1 MFIKKLLIEIVES
14 SRLPAKRACNILGLS
29 TRRLFR
35 WEEKLSK
42 QGVFGLNDKP
52 PAPKYMPHSLMEPE
66 RKEIISYTLDH
77 PKEHHR
83 EIQFNLD
90 RLGLA
95 HVSFSSVYRRLKA
108 HNLIKEHRFLKA
120 SKEHKKTLINYVHQ
134 IWGLDITYI
143 PVNGGFYYLIA
154 VIDLYSRYI
163 VGWELCPTMTGDD
176 VKRVLD
182 FTLLKFGFHDKEE
195 KPIVHSDNG
204 TQMKAHSL
212 KQLFVNLSITR
223 EFSRPHTPEDQAIV
237 ERFFCT
243 LKQEE
248 VYRSE
253 YESIAQA
260 RNAISDFI
268 NYYNHRRPHL
278 GIGFVTP
285 YQLLTGQREQVIKER
300 KQRLLLAQKT
310 RKLENKNSKKGNA
323 VPLEYPRSCVYEL
336 LVKPVDPA
344 GEGEPRFCQKVAQ
357 TSTEQEVQEPE
368 VLRNE
373 FAKV

>member
-1 MFIKKLLIEIVES
+1 MFIKKSLIETVES
-14 SRLPAKRACNILGLS
+14 SHLPAKRACSILGLS

-35 WEEKLSK
+35 WKERFSK

-52 PAPKYMPHSLMEPE
+52 PIPKYMPHSLLEPE
-66 RKEIISYTLDH
+66 RKEIIFYTMDH
-77 PKEHHR
+77 PRQHHR

-95 HVSFSSVYRRLKA
+95 HVSVSSVYRHLKA
-108 HNLIKEHRFLKA
+108 HSLIKEHRFLKA
-120 SKEHKKTLINYVHQ
+120 IGEHKKTLVNYAHQ
-134 IWGLDITYI
+134 IWGVDITYI
-143 PVNGGFYYLIA
+143 PVDRDFYYLIA

-163 VGWELCPTMTGDD
+163 VGWELSATMTGDD

-212 KQLFVNLSITR
+212 KQLFVNLGITR

-260 RNAISDFI
+260 RGAISDFI
-268 NYYNHRRPHL
+268 DYYNHRRPHL

-285 YQLLTGQREQVIKER
+285 YQMLTGQQEQVIKER
-300 KQRLLLAQKT
+300 KSRLSLAMKT
-310 RKLENKNSKKGNA
+310 RKLENRKNQNRDVLSLTTSGTRVYGQMAKPVFQIDSKK
-323 VPLEYPRSCVYEL
+323 EI
-336 LVKPVDPA
+336 
-344 GEGEPRFCQKVAQ
+344 
-357 TSTEQEVQEPE
+357 QEPE

-373 FAKV
+373 FVKV